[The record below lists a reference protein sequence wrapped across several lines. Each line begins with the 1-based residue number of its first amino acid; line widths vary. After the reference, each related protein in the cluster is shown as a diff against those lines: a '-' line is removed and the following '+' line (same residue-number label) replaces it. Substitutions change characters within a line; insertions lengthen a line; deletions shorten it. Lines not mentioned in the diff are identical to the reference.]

1 MSRVDPG
8 TGSREVRGAPSL
20 RERRVAMLRRRDM
33 ADRHRLTLEPPTTSF
48 YGILLIVAVFVM
60 LGVIM
65 VLSSSS
71 VVRLQS
77 GSSAWEMFGR
87 QIVWALMG
95 AGGMWYAYSTPYTSW
110 VRQRWLFPAAI
121 VVVGANMVV
130 FMKGQFVNGARAWL
144 DIAGFRFQPSEFM
157 KIVTVLF
164 CANLIAKRHRSVSIP
179 AMVHHPLLGAMGLT
193 AALCAL
199 QQDFGGALIFV
210 GIVTMMMVMSGLAW
224 RRIAATMAVAVAA
237 AWVLLQM
244 SSRARVRL
252 TAFLDLD
259 ATKEDWGYQVYQ
271 ALLSIANGGWSGT
284 GIGSGT
290 AKWGYVPEAHTDFI
304 FAVIAEELGLL
315 GTTLVIGG
323 FVLLVLFGIRV
334 ALAAPDMTSA
344 LIAAGVS
351 AWFGVQAFVNIGG
364 VTGVLP
370 LTGLTLP
377 FLSYGGSSLIASM
390 IAAGML
396 LRVAR
401 LVRT

>member
-1 MSRVDPG
+1 MSKVDPD
-8 TGSREVRGAPSL
+8 TREHRRAPSL
-20 RERRVAMLRRRDM
+20 SERRLAMLRRTGV
-33 ADRHRLTLEPPTTSF
+33 AERHRLALEPPTTTF
-48 YGILLIVAVFVM
+48 YGILGIVSIFVM
-60 LGVIM
+60 LGIIM

-77 GSSAWEMFGR
+77 GSSAWGMFQR
-87 QIVWALMG
+87 QIAWSTLG
-95 AGGMWYAYSTPYTSW
+95 GLGMWYAYKTPYTTW
-110 VRQRWLFPAAI
+110 VRQRWLLSAA
-121 VVVGANMVV
+121 VFVVGANVIV
-130 FMKGQFVNGARAWL
+130 FAKGQFINGARAWL
-144 DIAGFRFQPSEFM
+144 DVAGFRFQPSEFM

-179 AMVHHPLLGAMGLT
+179 ALVYWPLVGAMAIT
-193 AALCAL
+193 AGLCAL
-199 QQDFGGALIFV
+199 QSDFGGAVIFV
-210 GIVTMMMVMSGLAW
+210 GIVTMMMVMSGLPW
-224 RRIAATMAVAVAA
+224 RHIVATMVGAAGA

-244 SSRARVRL
+244 SARARVRL
-252 TAFLDLD
+252 TAFLNLD
-259 ATKEDWGYQVYQ
+259 ETKGDWGYQVYQ

-315 GTTLVIGG
+315 GTVVVIGG
-323 FVLLVLFGIRV
+323 FTLLVLFGIRV
-334 ALAAPDMTSA
+334 ALAAPDMTGA
-344 LIAAGVS
+344 LIAAGIS
-351 AWFGVQAFVNIGG
+351 AWFGVQALVNIGG
-364 VTGVLP
+364 VTGSMP

-401 LVRT
+401 HVKT

>member
-1 MSRVDPG
+1 MSKVDPD
-8 TGSREVRGAPSL
+8 TREHSRAPSL
-20 RERRVAMLRRRDM
+20 RERRLAMLRRTGV
-33 ADRHRLTLEPPTTSF
+33 ADRHRLALEPPTTSF

-60 LGVIM
+60 LGIIM

-77 GSSAWEMFGR
+77 GNSAWEMFRR
-87 QIVWALMG
+87 QIIWAVGG
-95 AGGMWYAYSTPYTSW
+95 AAGMWYAYKTPYTTW
-110 VRQRWLFPAAI
+110 VRQRWLLSATA

-130 FMKGQFVNGARAWL
+130 FAKGEFVNGARAWL
-144 DIAGFRFQPSEFM
+144 DVAGFRFQPSEFM

-164 CANLIAKRHRSVSIP
+164 CANVIAKRHRSVTIP
-179 AMVHHPLLGAMGLT
+179 AMVHYPLLGAMCLT
-193 AALCAL
+193 AGLCAM
-199 QQDFGGALIFV
+199 QRDFGGALIFV
-210 GIVTMMMVMSGLAW
+210 GMVTMMMVMSGLPW
-224 RRIAATMAVAVAA
+224 KRIATTMAGAVAA
-237 AWVLLQM
+237 GWVLLQM

-252 TAFLDLD
+252 TAFLNLD
-259 ATKEDWGYQVYQ
+259 ATKDDWGYQVYQ
-271 ALLSIANGGWSGT
+271 SLLSIANGGWTGT

-315 GTTLVIGG
+315 GTVIVIGG
-323 FVLLVLFGIRV
+323 FALLVLFGVRV

-351 AWFGVQAFVNIGG
+351 AWFGFQAFVNIGG
-364 VTGVLP
+364 VTGTMP

-377 FLSYGGSSLIASM
+377 FLSYGGSSLMASM

-396 LRVAR
+396 LHVAR
-401 LVRT
+401 HVKT